1 MSTDYYLAC
10 RKCRECVH
18 IAQDGLSGFTFY
30 SGEPDCMRKLGEFL
44 GGHNLGSEHDITLI
58 SEHYLDDDAEDRPYE
73 ELKWTPKHLMGESPS
88 PAAPNPDLTKEK

>member
-10 RKCRECVH
+10 KTCRECIH

-44 GGHNLGSEHDITLI
+44 GGHNIGSEHQITLI

-73 ELKWTPKHLMGESPS
+73 EMRWTPRHMLPN
-88 PAAPNPDLTKEK
+88 AANSEEKK